1 MSVTGLNDQG
11 LNNHY
16 CEKQFTHN
24 KVFNTTYFF
33 QKFNFVMEHPVFY
46 ATTVFR
52 ARGCIRL
59 LRIRDLR
66 YGRTLSG
73 SKNLKSG
80 RKKHPSPS
88 TRPQPQKR
96 ATFLIEA
103 AAASINLLLLLLLGI
118 CHLGSY
124 NNIFLANYAYVYYN
138 EGSYPFFRII
148 LYECVR
154 FGGGAKDEAIKP

>member
-1 MSVTGLNDQG
+1 
-11 LNNHY
+11 
-16 CEKQFTHN
+16 
-24 KVFNTTYFF
+24 
-33 QKFNFVMEHPVFY
+33 MEHPVFY

-103 AAASINLLLLLLLGI
+103 AAAASINLLLLLLLLGI

-124 NNIFLANYAYVYYN
+124 NNIFLANYMLMYTTMKDPI
-138 EGSYPFFRII
+138 PFF
-148 LYECVR
+148 
-154 FGGGAKDEAIKP
+154 A

>member
-1 MSVTGLNDQG
+1 ML
-11 LNNHY
+11 
-16 CEKQFTHN
+16 
-24 KVFNTTYFF
+24 
-33 QKFNFVMEHPVFY
+33 Y

-103 AAASINLLLLLLLGI
+103 AAAASINLLLLLLGI

-124 NNIFLANYAYVYYN
+124 NNIFLANYMYTMKDPI
-138 EGSYPFFRII
+138 PFFA
-148 LYECVR
+148 YYMNVR
-154 FGGGAKDEAIKP
+154 FGVEEQKMKQ

>member
-1 MSVTGLNDQG
+1 ML
-11 LNNHY
+11 
-16 CEKQFTHN
+16 
-24 KVFNTTYFF
+24 
-33 QKFNFVMEHPVFY
+33 Y

-88 TRPQPQKR
+88 TTQQQQQPRPQPQR
-96 ATFLIEA
+96 RPTFLIAA
-103 AAASINLLLLLLLGI
+103 AAASINLLLLLGI

-124 NNIFLANYAYVYYN
+124 NNIFLANYVYTMKDPI
-138 EGSYPFFRII
+138 PFFAYYMNVAAQRAEKCKNVQAKKLVKSNKSKIFFREI
-148 LYECVR
+148 AFLAVLNFFPVQKSI
-154 FGGGAKDEAIKP
+154 FGHF

>member
-1 MSVTGLNDQG
+1 MIRALTIIIVKSSLHTKRYLVLHTSFKNLT
-11 LNNHY
+11 LLW
-16 CEKQFTHN
+16 
-24 KVFNTTYFF
+24 NTPCFL
-33 QKFNFVMEHPVFY
+33 FY

-103 AAASINLLLLLLLGI
+103 AAAASINLLLLLLGI

-124 NNIFLANYAYVYYN
+124 NNIFLANYAYVYY
-138 EGSYPFFRII
+138 
-148 LYECVR
+148 
-154 FGGGAKDEAIKP
+154 

>member
-1 MSVTGLNDQG
+1 
-11 LNNHY
+11 
-16 CEKQFTHN
+16 
-24 KVFNTTYFF
+24 
-33 QKFNFVMEHPVFY
+33 MEHPVFY

-103 AAASINLLLLLLLGI
+103 AAAASINLLLLLLGI

-124 NNIFLANYAYVYYN
+124 NNIFLANYVYN
-138 EGSYPFFRII
+138 EGSYPFFRI
-148 LYECVR
+148 LYECKVWC
-154 FGGGAKDEAIKP
+154 GGAKDEAIKP

>member
-1 MSVTGLNDQG
+1 M
-11 LNNHY
+11 
-16 CEKQFTHN
+16 
-24 KVFNTTYFF
+24 
-33 QKFNFVMEHPVFY
+33 FY

-96 ATFLIEA
+96 ATFLIA
-103 AAASINLLLLLLLGI
+103 AAASINLLLLLLGI

-124 NNIFLANYAYVYYN
+124 NNIFLANSAYVYYN

>member
-1 MSVTGLNDQG
+1 
-11 LNNHY
+11 
-16 CEKQFTHN
+16 
-24 KVFNTTYFF
+24 
-33 QKFNFVMEHPVFY
+33 MEHPVFY

-96 ATFLIEA
+96 ATFLIAA

-124 NNIFLANYAYVYYN
+124 NNIFLANYAYVYTMHYLTKIS
-138 EGSYPFFRII
+138 EVLGIYHSSKTPKQKS
-148 LYECVR
+148 CS
-154 FGGGAKDEAIKP
+154 IKL

>member
-1 MSVTGLNDQG
+1 MSY
-11 LNNHY
+11 H
-16 CEKQFTHN
+16 
-24 KVFNTTYFF
+24 KVQVLKEVVYTQIFSTYFS
-33 QKFNFVMEHPVFY
+33 QNFNFVMGHLVLY

-88 TRPQPQKR
+88 TTQQQQPRPQPQR
-96 ATFLIEA
+96 RPTFLIA
-103 AAASINLLLLLLLGI
+103 AAASINLLLLLGI

>member
-1 MSVTGLNDQG
+1 M
-11 LNNHY
+11 
-16 CEKQFTHN
+16 
-24 KVFNTTYFF
+24 
-33 QKFNFVMEHPVFY
+33 
-46 ATTVFR
+46 
-52 ARGCIRL
+52 

-103 AAASINLLLLLLLGI
+103 AAAASINLLLLLLGI